1 MEKLLSGDFPFY
13 RFRNL
18 SAYPELMHFV
28 SSGVKNIGFSDRE
41 NPEII
46 QHNRRSLAEA
56 AGFEVERLITARQVH
71 SATVRIVTAE
81 EAGRGALDRES
92 RIPATDALVTNQPG
106 ICLMVLSADCVPVL
120 LFEPEKRVVAAVH
133 AGWRGTAARYSRGNR
148 AGDAGKFRMRSPTG
162 SGGYWP
168 LDREMLFRSRRGSGP
183 GVSTVISR

>member
-1 MEKLLSGDFPFY
+1 MDMEKLLSGDFPFY

-71 SATVRIVTAE
+71 SATVRIVSAE

-106 ICLMVLSADCVPVL
+106 ICLMCCLPIVS
-120 LFEPEKRVVAAVH
+120 
-133 AGWRGTAARYSRGNR
+133 RYSCSNR
-148 AGDAGKFRMRSPTG
+148 RKGWLPQYMPDGEEQRQK
-162 SGGYWP
+162 
-168 LDREMLFRSRRGSGP
+168 
-183 GVSTVISR
+183 

>member
-1 MEKLLSGDFPFY
+1 MDMEKLLSGDFPFY

-92 RIPATDALVTNQPG
+92 RIPAG
-106 ICLMVLSADCVPVL
+106 IFFSFIKRNKLCMVPFVPDL
-120 LFEPEKRVVAAVH
+120 TSIGR
-133 AGWRGTAARYSRGNR
+133 
-148 AGDAGKFRMRSPTG
+148 
-162 SGGYWP
+162 
-168 LDREMLFRSRRGSGP
+168 
-183 GVSTVISR
+183 ISEFI

>member
-120 LFEPEKRVVAAVH
+120 LSDFETTFPD
-133 AGWRGTAARYSRGNR
+133 RGANSRH
-148 AGDAGKFRMRSPTG
+148 
-162 SGGYWP
+162 YP
-168 LDREMLFRSRRGSGP
+168 LGIASEIFLHHPHGFHDY
-183 GVSTVISR
+183 ISRSTSPSGMWGEK